1 LEGESAVKKGETA
14 AGHLLALFCV
24 VVWGTTFLVSKKL
37 LESFT
42 PAQVMMMRFFLA
54 YLMLWILYP
63 HWRFSWRE
71 EGWFLLMSLFSN
83 TLYFLSENTALM
95 LTQTSNVSILV
106 STAPILTV
114 VLLSVFHRDEHVEK
128 RELIGFLAAF
138 AGVVLVVFNGTVVLK
153 LNPLGD
159 VLAFCAALC
168 WALYGLLLRR
178 CSGKYSSFLIS
189 RKLMFYGMLTGLPVL
204 AVQRAPMNWAA
215 LASWGSLAGIGYLA
229 LIGSAVCYVAWNS
242 SVERL
247 GVRKTNLYIYAI
259 PLVTLA
265 AGAAL
270 LHERVTL
277 MGAAGTALVVGG
289 MVLGSLPERSAE
301 ARAS

>member
-1 LEGESAVKKGETA
+1 
-14 AGHLLALFCV
+14 
-24 VVWGTTFLVSKKL
+24 
-37 LESFT
+37 
-42 PAQVMMMRFFLA
+42 
-54 YLMLWILYP
+54 
-63 HWRFSWRE
+63 
-71 EGWFLLMSLFSN
+71 
-83 TLYFLSENTALM
+83 
-95 LTQTSNVSILV
+95 
-106 STAPILTV
+106 
-114 VLLSVFHRDEHVEK
+114 
-128 RELIGFLAAF
+128 
-138 AGVVLVVFNGTVVLK
+138 
-153 LNPLGD
+153 
-159 VLAFCAALC
+159 
-168 WALYGLLLRR
+168 
-178 CSGKYSSFLIS
+178 
-189 RKLMFYGMLTGLPVL
+189 
-204 AVQRAPMNWAA
+204 MNWAA